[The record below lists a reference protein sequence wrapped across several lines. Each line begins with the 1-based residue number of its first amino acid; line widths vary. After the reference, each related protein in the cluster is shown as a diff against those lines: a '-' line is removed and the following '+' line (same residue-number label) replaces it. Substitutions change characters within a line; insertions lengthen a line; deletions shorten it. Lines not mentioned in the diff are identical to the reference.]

1 VNEAIVEI
9 AAETAV
15 QTVVVVIVAEIV
27 GNAGRLSA
35 LPNTVVASLVSAVN
49 ALSEEAIVANALIAK
64 IAKFPARIDRQSK
77 PLFRIASKP
86 VLARSA

>member
-15 QTVVVVIVAEIV
+15 QTVVVVIV

>member
-1 VNEAIVEI
+1 MNEAIVEI

-15 QTVVVVIVAEIV
+15 QTVVVVIV

>member
-1 VNEAIVEI
+1 MEI

-15 QTVVVVIVAEIV
+15 QTVVVVIV